1 MVRLPAIRIARIGVW
16 TALAT
21 AWTAAGIAAVATP
34 PPQSTQADRP
44 SGSEIVVAPRSGT
57 IPAPPE
63 GGLVIVRHAPV
74 DPAAAPEP
82 VVVRRVVV
90 EQPPPAAAPVVQTQG
105 S

>member
-1 MVRLPAIRIARIGVW
+1 MTRLPGIRVARIGVW

-34 PPQSTQADRP
+34 PPQNVQADRP
-44 SGSEIVVAPRSGT
+44 SGAETVVAPTAAT
-57 IPAPPE
+57 IPAMPE
-63 GGLVIVRHAPV
+63 GGLVVVRHT
-74 DPAAAPEP
+74 PADSTAQPEP

-90 EQPPPAAAPVVQTQG
+90 EQPPPAPVVQTQG